1 MNYPFLILSFFLV
14 CCLICFMTFPVMAAE
29 TSEPEVTETE
39 ITEAAAFTETEATET
54 VVSTETVETTEALD
68 SPYTESLYPE
78 EYLDPIEAPVETEP
92 VYVQVIQD
100 TGNAI
105 VHADLFGAFLICGTL
120 VGIFLLRGRYG
131 T

>member
-1 MNYPFLILSFFLV
+1 MNYPFLILSFFLL
-14 CCLICFMTFPVMAAE
+14 CCLICFMTLPVLATE

-39 ITEAAAFTETEATET
+39 ATET
-54 VVSTETVETTEALD
+54 AAATETTEALD
-68 SPYTESLYPE
+68 SPYTESLYLE
-78 EYLDPIEAPVETEP
+78 EYLDPTEEPVETEP
-92 VYVQVIQD
+92 VYIQVIQD
-100 TGNAI
+100 TGSAI